1 MSYDDGLDSSR
12 WARGVR
18 LGSSNREKNYLGGS
32 HSGADYNG
40 AGATNSNEEVV
51 VVQCSISLRSMETEY
66 VTDGHM

>member
-32 HSGADYNG
+32 YSGADYNG
-40 AGATNSNEEVV
+40 AGATNSNEVV
-51 VVQCSISLRSMETEY
+51 VVQRFISLRSMETEY
-66 VTDGHM
+66 VTGGHM